1 MVAPARGIGPVPRSR
16 RGTATIGRQWLCAV
30 RRGFARVR
38 RRSPC
43 PRLATMTLDAP
54 SNQITRE
61 KSEMLVLPREE
72 CLRLSADHR
81 FGRMAVTTDSP
92 VIRPVNFLF
101 DEPSQSVVFR
111 TADGSKFH
119 ALLLAGQAAFE
130 IDGIDEGSRTGW
142 SVIVAGKTE
151 EVTGPSDVRRL
162 DALRLEPWSPGPKP
176 RWMRI
181 RPSRSQAAGSCS
193 PRTPR
198 LRNSPNQPVGA
209 ARLAR

>member
-1 MVAPARGIGPVPRSR
+1 MR
-16 RGTATIGRQWLCAV
+16 RGS
-30 RRGFARVR
+30 ARVR

-54 SNQITRE
+54 SNQITCE

-72 CLRLSADHR
+72 CLRLIADHR
-81 FGRMAVTTDSP
+81 LGRMAVTTDSP

-119 ALLLAGQAAFE
+119 AALLAGQAAFE
-130 IDGIDEGSRTGW
+130 TDAIDEGSRTGW

-162 DALRLEPWSPGPKP
+162 DALRPECLGRRPETRLDAHPGLHGH
-176 RWMRI
+176 
-181 RPSRSQAAGSCS
+181 RPPDRAS

-198 LRNSPNQPVGA
+198 RRNSPNQPVGA
-209 ARLAR
+209 ARLAQ